1 MQKNKEQIRPRL
13 CPSKE
18 PATAPGGIGFASPHP
33 GFVKSCLG
41 KEVLEERLRWD
52 FPHGVLLFYA
62 EETSRRTEGEMP
74 HSPHLSRGAG
84 HVTAT
89 TATASS
95 TASTP
100 FALKPK
106 QEEVI

>member
-1 MQKNKEQIRPRL
+1 MPQQG
-13 CPSKE
+13 
-18 PATAPGGIGFASPHP
+18 ATAPGGIGFASPHP

-41 KEVLEERLRWD
+41 KEVLEERLRRD
-52 FPHGVLLFYA
+52 FPHEVLLFYA
-62 EETSRRTEGEMP
+62 KETPRRTEGEMP

-84 HVTAT
+84 HVTAA
-89 TATASS
+89 TATVSS
-95 TASTP
+95 TARTP